1 MADIKEFVVAI
12 DLGSSKVTAI
22 AGRKQPDGAIEVLA
36 FTQEPSQSFIRKG
49 RISNIDKM
57 TQCAKNIKETLETQ
71 LKKRIS
77 KAYVGIGGM
86 GMHTVTNTIQ
96 RTFSEKHIISQ
107 DIMEALRVEN
117 LQKATPERHILDT
130 VPQEYKVGTQFTNE
144 PVGMLADNLEA
155 RYLNIV
161 ANSSMS
167 DQIRN
172 CFRAAG
178 IEVAEMPITVL
189 RLADV
194 MLTEPEKRSG
204 CVFVDMGAETTSVS
218 VFKSNMLRHLA
229 VIPLGGANI
238 TRDLTS
244 LQIEEDEAEILKLK
258 WGAAITNGGDNNPP
272 IVTSDGREFPYTEFA
287 GLIEAR
293 VEEIVLNIEKQIK
306 FTNYEKNQ
314 LVAGIVLTG
323 GASMLKNMESVVSKL
338 VGIEKLRVVK
348 NTRFSVRGP
357 KNLNVDPVRE
367 GDYAAALALIE
378 QADQNCCGGE
388 LSDETPVLFETGE
401 AVAPTIATDIFGGT
415 TLDVV
420 TTEVP
425 TETPSQPIP
434 ETEVPTPEPVDEEEV
449 DEEEDEEEEGEKKPN
464 AIVRGVKKMWGWLG
478 DIVNDDRD

>member
-1 MADIKEFVVAI
+1 MAEIKEFFVAI

-36 FTQEPSQSFIRKG
+36 YTQEPSHTFIRKG

-57 TQCAKNIKETLETQ
+57 TQCAKNIKEALE
-71 LKKRIS
+71 KKLNKRVS

-96 RTFSEKHIISQ
+96 RSFSEKHVISQ

-117 LQKATPERHILDT
+117 LQKATPERHILGT
-130 VPQEYKVGTQFTNE
+130 VPQEFKVGTQFTNE
-144 PVGMLADNLEA
+144 PVGMLADTIEA
-155 RYLNIV
+155 NYLNIV

-194 MLTEPEKRSG
+194 MLTEPEKRTG
-204 CVFVDMGAETTSVS
+204 CLFVDMGAETTSVAI
-218 VFKSNMLRHLA
+218 FKNNMLRHLA

-238 TRDLTS
+238 TQDITS
-244 LQIEEDEAEILKLK
+244 LQIEEDEAETLKLK
-258 WGAAITNGGDNNPP
+258 WGAAITNGGENPP
-272 IVTSDGREFPYTEFA
+272 IVTSDGREFPYSEFA

-293 VEEIVLNIEKQIK
+293 VEEIVLNIENQIK
-306 FTNYEKNQ
+306 LSRYEKNQ
-314 LVAGIVLTG
+314 LIAGVILTG
-323 GASMLKNMESVVSKL
+323 GASMLKNMESVVAKL

-348 NTRFSVRGP
+348 NTRFSVRGH
-357 KNLNVDPVRE
+357 KNMNVDAVRE

-388 LSDETPVLFETGE
+388 IGGETPELFEQEEITTT
-401 AVAPTIATDIFGGT
+401 VQTD
-415 TLDVV
+415 LLVEPV
-420 TTEVP
+420 TTTTTPEVTP
-425 TETPSQPIP
+425 EQETEETFEEETEDP
-434 ETEVPTPEPVDEEEV
+434 ETEQEPK
-449 DEEEDEEEEGEKKPN
+449 EKKPN
-464 AIVRGVKKMWGWLG
+464 AFVGFMKKTGRWLG
-478 DIVNDDRD
+478 NLVNED

>member
-1 MADIKEFVVAI
+1 MADIKEFFVAI

-96 RTFSEKHIISQ
+96 RSFSEKHIISQ

-117 LQKATPERHILDT
+117 LQKSTPERHILGT

-144 PVGMLADNLEA
+144 PVGMLADTLEA
-155 RYLNIV
+155 HYLNIV
-161 ANSSMS
+161 ANSSMAE
-167 DQIRN
+167 QIRN

-178 IEVAEMPITVL
+178 IEVVEMPITAL
-189 RLADV
+189 CLSDV

-204 CVFVDMGAETTSVS
+204 CVFVDMGAETTSVAI
-218 VFKSNMLRHLA
+218 FKSNILRHLA
-229 VIPLGGANI
+229 IIPLGGANI

-244 LQIEEDEAEILKLK
+244 LQIEEDEAETLKLK
-258 WGAAITNGGDNNPP
+258 WGAAITNGSDNNPP
-272 IVTSDGREFPYTEFA
+272 IVTSDGREFPYTDFA

-293 VEEIVLNIEKQIK
+293 VEEIVLNIEHQVK

-314 LVAGIVLTG
+314 LVAGIIITG
-323 GASMLKNMESVVSKL
+323 GASMLKNMENVVSNL
-338 VGIEKLRVVK
+338 VGLSKLRVVK
-348 NTRFSVRGP
+348 NTRFSIRGP

-367 GDYAAALALIE
+367 GDYAAVLALIE
-378 QADQNCCGGE
+378 KADQNCYGGE
-388 LSDETPVLFETGE
+388 LSDEAPVLFTEETE
-401 AVAPTIATDIFGGT
+401 ATATATTTTDIFGEPIGGT
-415 TLDVV
+415 QPAAETNVAPV
-420 TTEVP
+420 T
-425 TETPSQPIP
+425 
-434 ETEVPTPEPVDEEEV
+434 EPVEEEPVEVEEEEV
-449 DEEEDEEEEGEKKPN
+449 LEEDPDEEPEEKGPNPITNGFKKTWN
-464 AIVRGVKKMWGWLG
+464 WLCN
-478 DIVNDDRD
+478 IVNDDRD

>member
-1 MADIKEFVVAI
+1 MAEIKEFFVAI

-36 FTQEPSQSFIRKG
+36 YTQEPSHTFIRKG

-57 TQCAKNIKETLETQ
+57 TQCAKNIKEALE
-71 LKKRIS
+71 KKLNKRVS

-96 RTFSEKHIISQ
+96 RSFSEKHVISQ

-117 LQKATPERHILDT
+117 LQKATPERHILGT
-130 VPQEYKVGTQFTNE
+130 VPQEFKVGTQFTNE
-144 PVGMLADNLEA
+144 PVGMLADTIEA
-155 RYLNIV
+155 HYLNIV

-194 MLTEPEKRSG
+194 MLTEPEKRTG
-204 CVFVDMGAETTSVS
+204 CLFVDMGAETTSVAI
-218 VFKSNMLRHLA
+218 FKNNMLRHLA

-238 TRDLTS
+238 TQDITS
-244 LQIEEDEAEILKLK
+244 LQIEEDEAETLKLK
-258 WGAAITNGGDNNPP
+258 WGAAITNGGENPP
-272 IVTSDGREFPYTEFA
+272 IVTSDGREFPYSEFA

-293 VEEIVLNIEKQIK
+293 VEEIVLNIENQIK
-306 FTNYEKNQ
+306 LSRYEKNQ
-314 LVAGIVLTG
+314 LIAGVILTG
-323 GASMLKNMESVVSKL
+323 GASMLKNMESVVAKL

-348 NTRFSVRGP
+348 NTRFSVRGH
-357 KNLNVDPVRE
+357 KNMNVDAVRE

-388 LSDETPVLFETGE
+388 IGGETPELFEQEEITTT
-401 AVAPTIATDIFGGT
+401 VQTD
-415 TLDVV
+415 LLVEPV
-420 TTEVP
+420 TTTTTPEVTP
-425 TETPSQPIP
+425 EQEPEETFEEEIEDP
-434 ETEVPTPEPVDEEEV
+434 ETEQEPK
-449 DEEEDEEEEGEKKPN
+449 EKKPN
-464 AIVRGVKKMWGWLG
+464 AFVGFMKKTGRWLG
-478 DIVNDDRD
+478 NLVNED

>member
-1 MADIKEFVVAI
+1 MAEIKEFFVAI

-36 FTQEPSQSFIRKG
+36 YTQEPSHTFIRKG

-57 TQCAKNIKETLETQ
+57 TQCAKNIKEALE
-71 LKKRIS
+71 KKLNKRVS

-96 RTFSEKHIISQ
+96 RSFSEKHVISQ

-117 LQKATPERHILDT
+117 LQKATPERHILGT
-130 VPQEYKVGTQFTNE
+130 VPQEFKVGTQFTNE
-144 PVGMLADNLEA
+144 PVGMLADTIEA
-155 RYLNIV
+155 HYLNIV

-194 MLTEPEKRSG
+194 MLTEPEKRTG
-204 CVFVDMGAETTSVS
+204 CLFVDMGAETTSVAI
-218 VFKSNMLRHLA
+218 FKNNMLRHLA

-238 TRDLTS
+238 TQDITS
-244 LQIEEDEAEILKLK
+244 LQIEEDEAETLKLK
-258 WGAAITNGGDNNPP
+258 WGAAITNGGENPP
-272 IVTSDGREFPYTEFA
+272 IVTSDGREFPYSEFA

-293 VEEIVLNIEKQIK
+293 VEEIVLNIENQIK
-306 FTNYEKNQ
+306 LSRYEKNQ
-314 LVAGIVLTG
+314 LIAGVILTG
-323 GASMLKNMESVVSKL
+323 GASMLKNMESVVAKL

-348 NTRFSVRGP
+348 NTRFSVRGH
-357 KNLNVDPVRE
+357 KNMNVDAVRE

-388 LSDETPVLFETGE
+388 IGGETPELFEQEETTPI
-401 AVAPTIATDIFGGT
+401 VQTD
-415 TLDVV
+415 LLVEPV
-420 TTEVP
+420 TTTTTPEVTP
-425 TETPSQPIP
+425 EQEPEETFEEEIEDP
-434 ETEVPTPEPVDEEEV
+434 ETEQEPK
-449 DEEEDEEEEGEKKPN
+449 EKKPN
-464 AIVRGVKKMWGWLG
+464 AFVGFMKKTGRWLG
-478 DIVNDDRD
+478 NLVNED

>member
-1 MADIKEFVVAI
+1 MAEIKEFFVAI

-36 FTQEPSQSFIRKG
+36 YTQEPSHAFIRKG

-57 TQCAKNIKETLETQ
+57 TQCAKNIKDALE
-71 LKKRIS
+71 KKLNKRVS

-96 RTFSEKHIISQ
+96 RSFSEKHVISQ

-117 LQKATPERHILDT
+117 LQKATPERHILGT
-130 VPQEYKVGTQFTNE
+130 VPQEFKVGTQFTNE
-144 PVGMLADNLEA
+144 PVGMLADTIEA
-155 RYLNIV
+155 NYLNIV

-194 MLTEPEKRSG
+194 MLTEPEKRTG
-204 CVFVDMGAETTSVS
+204 CLFVDMGAETTSVAI
-218 VFKSNMLRHLA
+218 FKNNMLRHLA

-238 TRDLTS
+238 TQDITS
-244 LQIEEDEAEILKLK
+244 LQIEEDEAETLKLK
-258 WGAAITNGGDNNPP
+258 WGAAITNGGENPP
-272 IVTSDGREFPYTEFA
+272 IVTSDGREFPYSEFA

-293 VEEIVLNIEKQIK
+293 VEEIVLNIENQIK
-306 FTNYEKNQ
+306 LSRYEKNQ
-314 LVAGIVLTG
+314 LIAGVILTG
-323 GASMLKNMESVVSKL
+323 GASMLKNMESVVAKL

-348 NTRFSVRGP
+348 NTRFSVRGH
-357 KNLNVDPVRE
+357 KNMNVDAVRE

-388 LSDETPVLFETGE
+388 IGGETPELFEQEEITTT
-401 AVAPTIATDIFGGT
+401 VQTD
-415 TLDVV
+415 LLVEPV
-420 TTEVP
+420 TTTTTPEVTP
-425 TETPSQPIP
+425 EQEPEETFEEETEDP
-434 ETEVPTPEPVDEEEV
+434 ETEQEPK
-449 DEEEDEEEEGEKKPN
+449 EKKPN
-464 AIVRGVKKMWGWLG
+464 AFVGFMKKTGRWLG
-478 DIVNDDRD
+478 NLVNED

>member
-1 MADIKEFVVAI
+1 MADIKDFIVAI

-36 FTQEPSQSFIRKG
+36 YMQEPSHTFIRKG

-57 TQCAKNIKETLETQ
+57 TQCAKNIKENFEKKLN
-71 LKKRIS
+71 KRIS

-86 GMHTVTNTIQ
+86 GMHTVTNTLQ
-96 RTFSEKHIISQ
+96 RTFSEKHVISQ

-117 LQKATPERHILDT
+117 LQKATPERHILGT
-130 VPQEYKVGTQFTNE
+130 IPQEFKVGPQLTNE
-144 PVGMLADNLEA
+144 PVGMLSDTIEA

-204 CVFVDMGAETTSVS
+204 CVFVDMGAETTSVAI
-218 VFKSNMLRHLA
+218 FKNNMLRHLA

-238 TRDLTS
+238 TRDITS
-244 LQIEEDEAEILKLK
+244 LQIEEDEAETLKLK
-258 WGAAITNGGDNNPP
+258 WGAAITNGGENPP
-272 IVTSDGREFPYTEFA
+272 IAVSDGREFPYSEFA

-293 VEEIVLNIEKQIK
+293 VEEIVLNIENQIK
-306 FTNYEKNQ
+306 LSRYEKNQ
-314 LVAGIVLTG
+314 IIAGIILTG
-323 GASMLKNMESVVSKL
+323 GASMLKNMESVVAKL
-338 VGIEKLRVVK
+338 VGLDKLRIVK
-348 NTRFSVRGP
+348 NTRFSIRGH
-357 KNLNVDPVRE
+357 KSMNVNEVRE

-388 LSDETPVLFETGE
+388 LGSENLELFEEKVEEEVT
-401 AVAPTIATDIFGGT
+401 VQVDTATDT
-415 TLDVV
+415 V
-420 TTEVP
+420 TTTTITDNP
-425 TETPSQPIP
+425 
-434 ETEVPTPEPVDEEEV
+434 PTPEPEEDTEENAEEQEEET
-449 DEEEDEEEEGEKKPN
+449 EEKEKKPS
-464 AIVRGVKKMWGWLG
+464 AITGIFKKMGKFIGGL
-478 DIVNDDRD
+478 VNDD

>member
-1 MADIKEFVVAI
+1 MAEIKEFFVAI

-36 FTQEPSQSFIRKG
+36 YTQEPSHTFIRKG

-57 TQCAKNIKETLETQ
+57 TQCAKNIKEALE
-71 LKKRIS
+71 KKLNKRVS

-96 RTFSEKHIISQ
+96 RSFSEKHVISQ

-117 LQKATPERHILDT
+117 LQKATPERHILGT
-130 VPQEYKVGTQFTNE
+130 VPQEFKVGTQFTNE
-144 PVGMLADNLEA
+144 PVGMLADTIEA
-155 RYLNIV
+155 NYLNIV

-194 MLTEPEKRSG
+194 MLTEPEKRTG
-204 CVFVDMGAETTSVS
+204 CLFVDMGAETTSVAI
-218 VFKSNMLRHLA
+218 FKNNMLRHLA

-238 TRDLTS
+238 TQDITS
-244 LQIEEDEAEILKLK
+244 LQIEEDEAETLKLK
-258 WGAAITNGGDNNPP
+258 WGAAITNGGENPP
-272 IVTSDGREFPYTEFA
+272 IVTSDGREFPYSEFA

-293 VEEIVLNIEKQIK
+293 VEEIVLNIENQIK
-306 FTNYEKNQ
+306 LSRYEKNQ
-314 LVAGIVLTG
+314 LIAGVILTG
-323 GASMLKNMESVVSKL
+323 GASMLKNMESVVAKL

-348 NTRFSVRGP
+348 NTRFSVRGH
-357 KNLNVDPVRE
+357 KNMNVDAVRE

-388 LSDETPVLFETGE
+388 IGGETPELFEQEEITTT
-401 AVAPTIATDIFGGT
+401 VQTD
-415 TLDVV
+415 LLVEPV
-420 TTEVP
+420 TTTTTPEVTP
-425 TETPSQPIP
+425 EQEPEETFEEETEDP
-434 ETEVPTPEPVDEEEV
+434 ETEQEPK
-449 DEEEDEEEEGEKKPN
+449 EKKPN
-464 AIVRGVKKMWGWLG
+464 AFVGFMKKTGRWLG
-478 DIVNDDRD
+478 NLVNED

>member
-1 MADIKEFVVAI
+1 MAEIKEFFVAI

-36 FTQEPSQSFIRKG
+36 YTQEPSHTFIRKG

-57 TQCAKNIKETLETQ
+57 TQCAKNIKEALE
-71 LKKRIS
+71 KKLNKRVS

-96 RTFSEKHIISQ
+96 RSFSEKHVISQ

-117 LQKATPERHILDT
+117 LQKATPERHILGT
-130 VPQEYKVGTQFTNE
+130 VPQEFKVGTQFTNE
-144 PVGMLADNLEA
+144 PVGMLADTIEA
-155 RYLNIV
+155 NYLNIV

-194 MLTEPEKRSG
+194 MLTEPEKRTG
-204 CVFVDMGAETTSVS
+204 CLFVDMGAETTSVAI
-218 VFKSNMLRHLA
+218 FKNNMLRHLA

-238 TRDLTS
+238 TQDITS
-244 LQIEEDEAEILKLK
+244 LQIEEDEAETLKLK
-258 WGAAITNGGDNNPP
+258 WGAAITNGGENPP
-272 IVTSDGREFPYTEFA
+272 IVTSDGREFPYSEFA

-293 VEEIVLNIEKQIK
+293 VEEIVLNIENQIK
-306 FTNYEKNQ
+306 LSRYEKNQ
-314 LVAGIVLTG
+314 LIAGVILTG
-323 GASMLKNMESVVSKL
+323 GASMLKNMESVVAKL

-348 NTRFSVRGP
+348 NTRFSVRGH
-357 KNLNVDPVRE
+357 KNMNVDAVRE

-388 LSDETPVLFETGE
+388 IGGETPELFEQEEITTT
-401 AVAPTIATDIFGGT
+401 VQTD
-415 TLDVV
+415 LLVEPV
-420 TTEVP
+420 TTTTTPEVTSEQEP
-425 TETPSQPIP
+425 EETFEEETEDP
-434 ETEVPTPEPVDEEEV
+434 ETEQEPK
-449 DEEEDEEEEGEKKPN
+449 EKKPN
-464 AIVRGVKKMWGWLG
+464 AFVGFMKKTGRWLG
-478 DIVNDDRD
+478 NLVNED

>member
-1 MADIKEFVVAI
+1 MAEIKEFFVAI

-36 FTQEPSQSFIRKG
+36 YTQEPSHTFIRKG

-57 TQCAKNIKETLETQ
+57 TQCAKNIKEALE
-71 LKKRIS
+71 KKLNKRVS

-96 RTFSEKHIISQ
+96 RSFSEKHVISQ

-117 LQKATPERHILDT
+117 LQKATPERHILGT
-130 VPQEYKVGTQFTNE
+130 VPQEFKVGTQFTNE
-144 PVGMLADNLEA
+144 PVGMLADTIEA
-155 RYLNIV
+155 NYLNIV

-194 MLTEPEKRSG
+194 MLTEPEKRTG
-204 CVFVDMGAETTSVS
+204 CLFVDMGAETTSVAI
-218 VFKSNMLRHLA
+218 FKNNMLRHLA

-238 TRDLTS
+238 TQDITS
-244 LQIEEDEAEILKLK
+244 LQIEEDEAETLKLK
-258 WGAAITNGGDNNPP
+258 WGAAITNGGENPP
-272 IVTSDGREFPYTEFA
+272 IVTSDGREFPYSEFA

-293 VEEIVLNIEKQIK
+293 VEEIVLNIENQIK
-306 FTNYEKNQ
+306 LSRYEKNQ
-314 LVAGIVLTG
+314 LIAGVILTG
-323 GASMLKNMESVVSKL
+323 GASMLKNMESVVAKL

-348 NTRFSVRGP
+348 NTRFSVRGH
-357 KNLNVDPVRE
+357 KNMNVDAVRE

-388 LSDETPVLFETGE
+388 IGGETPELFEQEEITTT
-401 AVAPTIATDIFGGT
+401 VQTD
-415 TLDVV
+415 LLVEPV
-420 TTEVP
+420 TTTTTPEVTP
-425 TETPSQPIP
+425 EQEPEETFEEENEDP
-434 ETEVPTPEPVDEEEV
+434 ETEQEPK
-449 DEEEDEEEEGEKKPN
+449 EKKPN
-464 AIVRGVKKMWGWLG
+464 AFVGFMKKTGRWLG
-478 DIVNDDRD
+478 NLVNED

>member
-1 MADIKEFVVAI
+1 MAEIKEFFVAI

-36 FTQEPSQSFIRKG
+36 YTQEPSHTFIRKG

-57 TQCAKNIKETLETQ
+57 TQCAKNIKEALE
-71 LKKRIS
+71 KKLNKRVS

-96 RTFSEKHIISQ
+96 RSFSEKHVISQ

-117 LQKATPERHILDT
+117 LQKATPERHILGT
-130 VPQEYKVGTQFTNE
+130 VPQEFKVGTQFTNE
-144 PVGMLADNLEA
+144 PVGMLADTIEA
-155 RYLNIV
+155 NYLNIV

-194 MLTEPEKRSG
+194 MLTEPEKRTG
-204 CVFVDMGAETTSVS
+204 CLFVDMGAETTSVAI
-218 VFKSNMLRHLA
+218 FKNNMLRHLA

-238 TRDLTS
+238 TQDITS
-244 LQIEEDEAEILKLK
+244 LQIEEDEAETLKLK
-258 WGAAITNGGDNNPP
+258 WGAAITNGGENPP
-272 IVTSDGREFPYTEFA
+272 IVTSDGREFPYSEFA

-293 VEEIVLNIEKQIK
+293 VEEIVLNIENQIK
-306 FTNYEKNQ
+306 LSRYEKNQ
-314 LVAGIVLTG
+314 LIAGVILTG
-323 GASMLKNMESVVSKL
+323 GASMLKNMESVVAKL

-348 NTRFSVRGP
+348 NTRFSVRGH
-357 KNLNVDPVRE
+357 KNMNVDAVRE

-388 LSDETPVLFETGE
+388 IGGETPELFEQEEITTT
-401 AVAPTIATDIFGGT
+401 VQTD
-415 TLDVV
+415 LLVESV
-420 TTEVP
+420 TTTTTPEVTP
-425 TETPSQPIP
+425 EQEPEETFEVETEETEDP
-434 ETEVPTPEPVDEEEV
+434 ETEQETK
-449 DEEEDEEEEGEKKPN
+449 EKKPN
-464 AIVRGVKKMWGWLG
+464 AFVGFMKKTGRWLG
-478 DIVNDDRD
+478 NLVNED

>member
-1 MADIKEFVVAI
+1 
-12 DLGSSKVTAI
+12 
-22 AGRKQPDGAIEVLA
+22 
-36 FTQEPSQSFIRKG
+36 
-49 RISNIDKM
+49 
-57 TQCAKNIKETLETQ
+57 
-71 LKKRIS
+71 
-77 KAYVGIGGM
+77 
-86 GMHTVTNTIQ
+86 
-96 RTFSEKHIISQ
+96 
-107 DIMEALRVEN
+107 
-117 LQKATPERHILDT
+117 
-130 VPQEYKVGTQFTNE
+130 VGTQFTNE

-244 LQIEEDEAEILKLK
+244 LQIEEDEAETLKLK
-258 WGAAITNGGDNNPP
+258 WGAAITNGGDNPP

-314 LVAGIVLTG
+314 LVAGVVLTG
-323 GASMLKNMESVVSKL
+323 GASMLKNMESVVAKL

-348 NTRFSVRGP
+348 NTRFSIRGP

-401 AVAPTIATDIFGGT
+401 VVTPTIATDIFAGS
-415 TLDVV
+415 TLDVAPADAV
-420 TTEVP
+420 
-425 TETPSQPIP
+425 TETPAQPVP
-434 ETEVPTPEPVDEEEV
+434 ETEVPTPEPTEEEYV
-449 DEEEDEEEEGEKKPN
+449 EEEEDEEEEGEKKPN
-464 AIVRGVKKMWGWLG
+464 AVVRGFKKMWGWLG

>member
-1 MADIKEFVVAI
+1 MAEIKEFFVAI

-36 FTQEPSQSFIRKG
+36 YTQEPSHTFIRKG

-57 TQCAKNIKETLETQ
+57 TQCAKNIKEALE
-71 LKKRIS
+71 KKLNKRVS

-96 RTFSEKHIISQ
+96 RSFSEKHVISQ

-117 LQKATPERHILDT
+117 LQKATPERHILGT
-130 VPQEYKVGTQFTNE
+130 VPQEFKVGTQFTNE
-144 PVGMLADNLEA
+144 PVGMLADTIEA
-155 RYLNIV
+155 HYLNIV

-194 MLTEPEKRSG
+194 MLTEPEKRTG
-204 CVFVDMGAETTSVS
+204 CLFVDMGAETTSVAI
-218 VFKSNMLRHLA
+218 FKNNMLRHLA

-238 TRDLTS
+238 TQDITS
-244 LQIEEDEAEILKLK
+244 LQIEEDEAETLKLK
-258 WGAAITNGGDNNPP
+258 WGAAITNGGENPP
-272 IVTSDGREFPYTEFA
+272 IVTSDGREFPYSEFA

-293 VEEIVLNIEKQIK
+293 VEEIVLNIENQIK
-306 FTNYEKNQ
+306 LSRYEKNQ
-314 LVAGIVLTG
+314 LIAGVILTG
-323 GASMLKNMESVVSKL
+323 GASMLKNMESVVAKL

-348 NTRFSVRGP
+348 NTRFSVRGH
-357 KNLNVDPVRE
+357 KNMNVDAVRE
-367 GDYAAALALIE
+367 GDYAAALARIE

-388 LSDETPVLFETGE
+388 IGGETPELFEQEEITTT
-401 AVAPTIATDIFGGT
+401 VQTD
-415 TLDVV
+415 LLVEPV
-420 TTEVP
+420 TTTTTPEVTP
-425 TETPSQPIP
+425 EQEPEETFEEETEDP
-434 ETEVPTPEPVDEEEV
+434 ETEQEPK
-449 DEEEDEEEEGEKKPN
+449 EKKPN
-464 AIVRGVKKMWGWLG
+464 AFVGFMKKTGRWLG
-478 DIVNDDRD
+478 NLVNED

>member
-1 MADIKEFVVAI
+1 MAEIKEFFVAI

-36 FTQEPSQSFIRKG
+36 YTQEPSHTFIRKG

-57 TQCAKNIKETLETQ
+57 TQCAKNIKEALE
-71 LKKRIS
+71 KKLNKRVS

-96 RTFSEKHIISQ
+96 RSFSEKHVISQ

-117 LQKATPERHILDT
+117 LQKATPERHILGT
-130 VPQEYKVGTQFTNE
+130 VPQEFKVGTQFTNE
-144 PVGMLADNLEA
+144 PVGMLADTIEA
-155 RYLNIV
+155 HYLNIV

-194 MLTEPEKRSG
+194 MLTEPEKRTG
-204 CVFVDMGAETTSVS
+204 CLFVDMGAETTSVAI
-218 VFKSNMLRHLA
+218 FKNNMLRHLA

-238 TRDLTS
+238 TQDITS
-244 LQIEEDEAEILKLK
+244 LQIEEDEAETLKLK
-258 WGAAITNGGDNNPP
+258 WGAAITNGGENPP
-272 IVTSDGREFPYTEFA
+272 IVTSDGREFPYSEFA

-293 VEEIVLNIEKQIK
+293 VEEIVLNIENQIK
-306 FTNYEKNQ
+306 LSRYEKNQ
-314 LVAGIVLTG
+314 LIAGVILTG
-323 GASMLKNMESVVSKL
+323 GASMLKNMESVVAKL

-348 NTRFSVRGP
+348 NTRFSVRGH
-357 KNLNVDPVRE
+357 KNMNVDAVRE

-388 LSDETPVLFETGE
+388 IGGETPELFEQE
-401 AVAPTIATDIFGGT
+401 EIT
-415 TLDVV
+415 TTVQTELLVEPV
-420 TTEVP
+420 TTTTTPEVTP
-425 TETPSQPIP
+425 EQETEETFEEETEDP
-434 ETEVPTPEPVDEEEV
+434 ETEQEPK
-449 DEEEDEEEEGEKKPN
+449 EKKPN
-464 AIVRGVKKMWGWLG
+464 AFVGFMKKTGRWLG
-478 DIVNDDRD
+478 NLVNED

>member
-71 LKKRIS
+71 LKKRIT

-117 LQKATPERHILDT
+117 LQKATPERYILDT
-130 VPQEYKVGTQFTNE
+130 VPQEFKVGTQFTNE

-238 TRDLTS
+238 TRDITS
-244 LQIEEDEAEILKLK
+244 LQIEEDEAETLKLK
-258 WGAAITNGGDNNPP
+258 WGAAFTNGGDNNPP
-272 IVTSDGREFPYTEFA
+272 IVTSDGREFPYTEFS

-293 VEEIVLNIEKQIK
+293 VEEIVLNIKKQIEL
-306 FTNYEKNQ
+306 TNYEKNQ
-314 LVAGIVLTG
+314 LVAGIIITG
-323 GASMLKNMESVVSKL
+323 GASMLKNMESVVAKL

-348 NTRFSVRGP
+348 NTRFSIRGP

-378 QADQNCCGGE
+378 QAEQNCCGGE
-388 LSDETPVLFETGE
+388 LNEETPQLFEQE
-401 AVAPTIATDIFGGT
+401 EPVAP
-415 TLDVV
+415 VV
-420 TTEVP
+420 QELLVEPIVETVTE
-425 TETPSQPIP
+425 
-434 ETEVPTPEPVDEEEV
+434 PTPEPVIEEPQAEETDPEEEFV
-449 DEEEDEEEEGEKKPN
+449 EEEDTHKKPN
-464 AIVRGVKKMWGWLG
+464 AIVRGMKSFGNWLG
-478 DIVNDDRD
+478 KLVNDD

>member
-1 MADIKEFVVAI
+1 MAEIKEFFVAI

-36 FTQEPSQSFIRKG
+36 YTQEPSHTFIRKG

-57 TQCAKNIKETLETQ
+57 TQCAKNIKEALE
-71 LKKRIS
+71 KKLNKRVS

-96 RTFSEKHIISQ
+96 RSFSEKHVISQ

-117 LQKATPERHILDT
+117 LQKATPERHILGT
-130 VPQEYKVGTQFTNE
+130 VPQEFKVGTQFTNE
-144 PVGMLADNLEA
+144 PVGMLADTIEA
-155 RYLNIV
+155 NYLNIV

-194 MLTEPEKRSG
+194 MLTEPEKRTG
-204 CVFVDMGAETTSVS
+204 CLFVDMGAETTSVAI
-218 VFKSNMLRHLA
+218 FKNNMLRHLA

-238 TRDLTS
+238 TQDITS
-244 LQIEEDEAEILKLK
+244 LQIEEDEAETLKLK
-258 WGAAITNGGDNNPP
+258 WGAAITNGGENPP
-272 IVTSDGREFPYTEFA
+272 IVTSDGREFPYSEFA

-293 VEEIVLNIEKQIK
+293 VEEIVLNIENQIK
-306 FTNYEKNQ
+306 LSRYEKNQ
-314 LVAGIVLTG
+314 LIAGVILTG
-323 GASMLKNMESVVSKL
+323 GASMLKNMESVVAKL

-348 NTRFSVRGP
+348 NTRFSVRGH
-357 KNLNVDPVRE
+357 KNMNVDAVRE

-388 LSDETPVLFETGE
+388 IGGETPELFEQE
-401 AVAPTIATDIFGGT
+401 EIT
-415 TLDVV
+415 TTVQTELLVEPV
-420 TTEVP
+420 TTTTTPEVTP
-425 TETPSQPIP
+425 EQEPEETFEEETEDP
-434 ETEVPTPEPVDEEEV
+434 ETEQEPK
-449 DEEEDEEEEGEKKPN
+449 EKKPN
-464 AIVRGVKKMWGWLG
+464 AFVGFMKKTGRWLG
-478 DIVNDDRD
+478 NLVNED

>member
-36 FTQEPSQSFIRKG
+36 YTQEPSHNFIRKG

-57 TQCAKNIKETLETQ
+57 TQCAKNIKETLE
-71 LKKRIS
+71 KKLNKRVS

-86 GMHTVTNTIQ
+86 GMHTVTNTLQ
-96 RTFSEKHIISQ
+96 RSFSEKHVISQ
-107 DIMEALRVEN
+107 EIMEALRNEN
-117 LQKATPERHILDT
+117 LLKGTPERHILGT

-144 PVGMLADNLEA
+144 PVGMLADTMEA

-204 CVFVDMGAETTSVS
+204 CVFVDMGAETTSVAL
-218 VFKSNMLRHLA
+218 FKNNMLRHLA

-238 TRDLTS
+238 TRDITS
-244 LQIEEDEAEILKLK
+244 LQIEEDEAETLKLK
-258 WGAAITNGGDNNPP
+258 WGAAITNGGENPP
-272 IVTSDGREFPYTEFA
+272 IVTSDGREFPYSEFA

-293 VEEIVLNIEKQIK
+293 VEEIVLNIQNQIALSR
-306 FTNYEKNQ
+306 YEKNQ
-314 LVAGIVLTG
+314 LIAGVILTG
-323 GASMLKNMESVVSKL
+323 GASMLKNMESVVAKH

-348 NTRFSVRGP
+348 NTRFSIRGH
-357 KNLNVDPVRE
+357 KNMNVNEVRE

-388 LSDETPVLFETGE
+388 IGGDTPELFEKDEVATTPVQPDIIVET
-401 AVAPTIATDIFGGT
+401 T
-415 TLDVV
+415 T
-420 TTEVP
+420 TTTVP
-425 TETPSQPIP
+425 E
-434 ETEVPTPEPVDEEEV
+434 ETPEPEVAKTPEEV
-449 DEEEDEEEEGEKKPN
+449 TPEPEQEVEPEPKKPS
-464 AIVRGVKKMWGWLG
+464 ALVGSMKKLGKWLG
-478 DIVNDDRD
+478 SLVNED

>member
-1 MADIKEFVVAI
+1 MAEIKEFFVAI

-36 FTQEPSQSFIRKG
+36 YTQEPSHTFIRKG

-57 TQCAKNIKETLETQ
+57 TQCAKNIKEALE
-71 LKKRIS
+71 KKLNKRVS

-96 RTFSEKHIISQ
+96 RSFSEKHVISQ

-117 LQKATPERHILDT
+117 LQKATPERHILGT
-130 VPQEYKVGTQFTNE
+130 VPQEFKVGTQFTNE
-144 PVGMLADNLEA
+144 PVGMLADTIEA
-155 RYLNIV
+155 HYLNIV

-194 MLTEPEKRSG
+194 MLTEPEKRTG
-204 CVFVDMGAETTSVS
+204 CLFVDMGAETTSVAI
-218 VFKSNMLRHLA
+218 FKNNMLRHLA

-238 TRDLTS
+238 TQDITS
-244 LQIEEDEAEILKLK
+244 LQIEEDEAETLKLK
-258 WGAAITNGGDNNPP
+258 WGAAITNGGENPP
-272 IVTSDGREFPYTEFA
+272 IVTSDGREFPYSEFA

-293 VEEIVLNIEKQIK
+293 VEEIVLNIENQIK
-306 FTNYEKNQ
+306 LSRYEKNQ
-314 LVAGIVLTG
+314 LIAGVILTG
-323 GASMLKNMESVVSKL
+323 GASMLKNMESVVAKL

-348 NTRFSVRGP
+348 NTRFSVRGH
-357 KNLNVDPVRE
+357 KNMNVDAVRE

-388 LSDETPVLFETGE
+388 IGGETPELFEQEEITTT
-401 AVAPTIATDIFGGT
+401 VQTD
-415 TLDVV
+415 LLVEPV
-420 TTEVP
+420 TTTTTPEVTP
-425 TETPSQPIP
+425 EQEPEETFEEETEDP
-434 ETEVPTPEPVDEEEV
+434 ETEQEPK
-449 DEEEDEEEEGEKKPN
+449 EKKPN
-464 AIVRGVKKMWGWLG
+464 AFVGFMKKTGRWLG
-478 DIVNDDRD
+478 NLVNED

>member
-96 RTFSEKHIISQ
+96 RAWSEKNIISQ
-107 DIMEALRVEN
+107 DIMEALRLEN
-117 LQKATPERHILDT
+117 LQKATPERHILGT

-161 ANSSMS
+161 ANSSLS

-218 VFKSNMLRHLA
+218 IFKSNMLRHLA

-425 TETPSQPIP
+425 TETPSQPNP

>member
-1 MADIKEFVVAI
+1 MADIKDFIVAI

-36 FTQEPSQSFIRKG
+36 FTQEPSQTFIRKG
-49 RISNIDKM
+49 RISNVDKM
-57 TQCAKNIKETLETQ
+57 TQCAKNIKETLEKK
-71 LKKRIS
+71 LNKRIS

-96 RTFSEKHIISQ
+96 RTFSEKHVISQ
-107 DIMEALRVEN
+107 DIMEALRAEN
-117 LQKATPERHILDT
+117 LQKATSERFILDT

-155 RYLNIV
+155 RYLNVV
-161 ANSSMS
+161 ANSIMS

-178 IEVAEMPITVL
+178 IEVAAMPITVL

-194 MLTEPEKRSG
+194 MLTETEKRSG
-204 CVFVDMGAETTSVS
+204 CVFVDMGAETTSVA

-229 VIPLGGANI
+229 IIPLGGANI
-238 TRDLTS
+238 TRDITS
-244 LQIEEDEAEILKLK
+244 LQIEEDEAETLKLK
-258 WGAAITNGGDNNPP
+258 WGAAITNGGDNPP
-272 IVTSDGREFPYTEFA
+272 IVTSDGREFPYSEFA

-293 VEEIVLNIEKQIK
+293 VEEIVLNIKNQIEL
-306 FTNYEKNQ
+306 TRYEKNQ
-314 LVAGIVLTG
+314 LVAGIIITG

-338 VGIEKLRVVK
+338 VGIEKLRVMK

-388 LSDETPVLFETGE
+388 IGGEAPELFEPEEPVAPVISELFVEPTPV
-401 AVAPTIATDIFGGT
+401 
-415 TLDVV
+415 
-420 TTEVP
+420 
-425 TETPSQPIP
+425 Q
-434 ETEVPTPEPVDEEEV
+434 PTPEPMPEPTPEEVEEPEEDDEEPG
-449 DEEEDEEEEGEKKPN
+449 EDEPKKPN
-464 AIVRGVKKMWGWLG
+464 AFVKGVKSFWEKLAGM
-478 DIVNDDRD
+478 VNDD

>member
-1 MADIKEFVVAI
+1 MAEIKEFFVAI

-36 FTQEPSQSFIRKG
+36 YTQEPSHTFIRKG

-57 TQCAKNIKETLETQ
+57 TQCAKNIKDALE
-71 LKKRIS
+71 KKLNKRVS

-96 RTFSEKHIISQ
+96 RSFSEKHVISQ

-117 LQKATPERHILDT
+117 LQKATPERHILGT
-130 VPQEYKVGTQFTNE
+130 VPQEFKVGTQFTNE
-144 PVGMLADNLEA
+144 PVGMLADTIEA
-155 RYLNIV
+155 HYLNIV

-194 MLTEPEKRSG
+194 MLTEPEKRTG
-204 CVFVDMGAETTSVS
+204 CLFVDMGAETTSVAI
-218 VFKSNMLRHLA
+218 FKNNMLRHLA

-238 TRDLTS
+238 TQDITS
-244 LQIEEDEAEILKLK
+244 LQIEEDEAETLKLK
-258 WGAAITNGGDNNPP
+258 WGAAITNGGENPP
-272 IVTSDGREFPYTEFA
+272 IVTSDGREFPYSEFA

-293 VEEIVLNIEKQIK
+293 VEEIVLNIENQIK
-306 FTNYEKNQ
+306 LSRYEKNQ
-314 LVAGIVLTG
+314 LIAGVILTG
-323 GASMLKNMESVVSKL
+323 GASMLKNMESVVAKL

-348 NTRFSVRGP
+348 NTRFSVRGH
-357 KNLNVDPVRE
+357 KNMNVDAVRE

-388 LSDETPVLFETGE
+388 IGGETPELFEQEEITTT
-401 AVAPTIATDIFGGT
+401 VQTD
-415 TLDVV
+415 LLVEPV
-420 TTEVP
+420 TTTTTPEVTP
-425 TETPSQPIP
+425 EQEPEETFEEETEDP
-434 ETEVPTPEPVDEEEV
+434 ETEQETK
-449 DEEEDEEEEGEKKPN
+449 EKKPN
-464 AIVRGVKKMWGWLG
+464 AFVGFMKKTGRWLG
-478 DIVNDDRD
+478 NLVNED

>member
-36 FTQEPSQSFIRKG
+36 YTQEPSHSFIRKG

-57 TQCAKNIKETLETQ
+57 TQCAKNIKDTLEKK
-71 LKKRIS
+71 LNKRIS

-86 GMHTVTNTIQ
+86 GMHTVTNTLQ
-96 RTFSEKHIISQ
+96 RSFSEKHVISQ
-107 DIMEALRVEN
+107 EIMEALRNEN
-117 LQKATPERHILDT
+117 LQKGTPERHILGT

-144 PVGMLADNLEA
+144 PVGMLADTMEA

-204 CVFVDMGAETTSVS
+204 CVFVDMGAETTSVAL
-218 VFKSNMLRHLA
+218 FKNNMLRHLA

-238 TRDLTS
+238 TRDITS
-244 LQIEEDEAEILKLK
+244 LQIEEEEAEELKLK
-258 WGAAITNGGDNNPP
+258 WGAAITNGGENPP
-272 IVTSDGREFPYTEFA
+272 IVTSDGREFPYSEFA

-293 VEEIVLNIEKQIK
+293 VEEIVLNIQNQI
-306 FTNYEKNQ
+306 TLSRYEKNQ
-314 LVAGIVLTG
+314 LIAGVILTG
-323 GASMLKNMESVVSKL
+323 GASMLKNMESVVAKH

-348 NTRFSVRGP
+348 NTRFSIRGH
-357 KNLNVDPVRE
+357 KNMNVNEVRE

-388 LSDETPVLFETGE
+388 IGGETPELFEPETT
-401 AVAPTIATDIFGGT
+401 VTPTTPQELLVET
-415 TLDVV
+415 V
-420 TTEVP
+420 TTP
-425 TETPSQPIP
+425 ATP
-434 ETEVPTPEPVDEEEV
+434 EETPEPEVEEPQEV
-449 DEEEDEEEEGEKKPN
+449 EPQEPVEEPEPQPKKPSFF
-464 AIVRGVKKMWGWLG
+464 GESLKKFGKWMGNL
-478 DIVNDDRD
+478 VNED

>member
-1 MADIKEFVVAI
+1 MAEIKEFFVAI

-36 FTQEPSQSFIRKG
+36 YTQEPSHTFIRKG

-57 TQCAKNIKETLETQ
+57 TQCAKNIKEALE
-71 LKKRIS
+71 KKLNKRVS

-96 RTFSEKHIISQ
+96 RSFSEKHVISQ

-117 LQKATPERHILDT
+117 LQKATPERHILGT
-130 VPQEYKVGTQFTNE
+130 VPQEFKVGTQFTNE
-144 PVGMLADNLEA
+144 PVGMLADTIEA
-155 RYLNIV
+155 NYLNIV

-194 MLTEPEKRSG
+194 MLTEPEKRTG
-204 CVFVDMGAETTSVS
+204 CLFVDMGAETTSVAI
-218 VFKSNMLRHLA
+218 FKNNMLRHLA

-238 TRDLTS
+238 TQDITS
-244 LQIEEDEAEILKLK
+244 LQIEEDEAETLKLK
-258 WGAAITNGGDNNPP
+258 WGAAITNGGENPP
-272 IVTSDGREFPYTEFA
+272 IVTSDGREFPYSEFA

-293 VEEIVLNIEKQIK
+293 VEEIVLNIENQIK
-306 FTNYEKNQ
+306 LSRYEKNQ
-314 LVAGIVLTG
+314 LIAGVILTG
-323 GASMLKNMESVVSKL
+323 GASMLKNMESVVAKL

-348 NTRFSVRGP
+348 NTRFSVRGH
-357 KNLNVDPVRE
+357 KNMNVDAVRE

-388 LSDETPVLFETGE
+388 IGGETPELFEQE
-401 AVAPTIATDIFGGT
+401 EIT
-415 TLDVV
+415 TTVQTELLVEPV
-420 TTEVP
+420 TTTTTPEVTP
-425 TETPSQPIP
+425 EQETEETFEEETEDP
-434 ETEVPTPEPVDEEEV
+434 ETEQEPK
-449 DEEEDEEEEGEKKPN
+449 EKKPN
-464 AIVRGVKKMWGWLG
+464 AFVGFMKKTGRWLG
-478 DIVNDDRD
+478 NLVNED

>member
-244 LQIEEDEAEILKLK
+244 LQIEEDEAETLKLK
-258 WGAAITNGGDNNPP
+258 WGAAITNGGDNPP

-314 LVAGIVLTG
+314 LVAGVVLTG
-323 GASMLKNMESVVSKL
+323 GASMLKNMESVVAKL

-348 NTRFSVRGP
+348 NTRFSIRGP

-401 AVAPTIATDIFGGT
+401 VVTPTIATDIFAGS
-415 TLDVV
+415 TLDVA
-420 TTEVP
+420 TTDVV
-425 TETPSQPIP
+425 TETPAQPVP
-434 ETEVPTPEPVDEEEV
+434 GTEVPTPEPTEEVYV
-449 DEEEDEEEEGEKKPN
+449 DEEEDEEEEGEKKPS
-464 AIVRGVKKMWGWLG
+464 AVVRGFKKMWGWLG